1 MNREVGIGELAV
13 DQFPALEN
21 DGFSKRSG
29 LTVVAGDFAITTYK
43 DGAIDAT
50 PVTIEEIGV
59 TGNYKVSFTPPLK
72 GTYVVEVLIIFNKD
86 IWAGY
91 FHTSVREQVDK
102 IDKAMTVGPA
112 ACEDGSLLD
121 RLANKDSNK
130 TFNQATDSLEGLR
143 NRIDAS

>member
-43 DGAIDAT
+43 DG
-50 PVTIEEIGV
+50 
-59 TGNYKVSFTPPLK
+59 